1 MKAIELNNQLG
12 TKIADFYRVTGSDE
26 YCLNEVRKAFR
37 NLNEE
42 EYELTYFDADANFT
56 EIMYNAHAYTFTMAK
71 KVFLIETQ
79 KELSDKD
86 KKELL
91 EYVDESD
98 KLAVMVFFD
107 KGNFYS
113 FIDKNCIHIDCSK
126 PTLSELVDQTK
137 DKFTAI
143 GYTFERGAI
152 EQLVN
157 FCSGVPERL
166 DTEITKL
173 KYYKSDEK
181 NIAVKDVEIC
191 VSEDIEVKAF
201 DLTNHFTK
209 KDYSAAVA
217 TLDNQL
223 RHGVKPAA
231 MLSALA
237 SSYRRLFFC
246 ALIKDEEK
254 VAELL
259 NTSVSA
265 IKVNKRIITQ
275 SGYTQSQLKAIL
287 DKLHELE
294 FGFKSGKFSDKSALD
309 LLVSYLI
316 TK

>member
-1 MKAIELNNQLG
+1 MKAFELNNHLKTQV
-12 TKIADFYRVTGSDE
+12 ADFYRVTGSDE

-37 NLNEE
+37 NLDEE
-42 EYELTYFDADANFT
+42 EYELSYFDGEANFS

-79 KELSDKD
+79 KELSEKE
-86 KKELL
+86 KKELSD
-91 EYVDESD
+91 YVDESD
-98 KLAVMVFFD
+98 KLATMVFFD
-107 KGNFYS
+107 KGTFYS

-126 PTLSELVDQTK
+126 PTLSELIDQTK
-137 DKFTAI
+137 DKFSES

-157 FCSGVPERL
+157 YCSGVPERL

-173 KYYKSDEK
+173 KYYKADEK
-181 NIAVKDVEIC
+181 NIAVKDIELC

-201 DLTNHFTK
+201 DLTNYFTK

-223 RHGVKPAA
+223 KHGVKPAA

-246 ALIKDEEK
+246 ALIKEEEK
-254 VAELL
+254 AAELL
-259 NTSVSA
+259 NTSISA

-309 LLVSYLI
+309 LLVAFLI

>member
-1 MKAIELNNQLG
+1 MKANELKKHLK
-12 TKIADFYRVTGSDE
+12 TKVADFYRIVGSDE
-26 YCLNEVRKAFR
+26 YYLNEVRKAFR
-37 NLNEE
+37 ELDDD
-42 EYELTYFDADANFT
+42 EYELTYFDSDANFA
-56 EIMYNAHAYTFTMAK
+56 EIMYNAHTYTFTMAK

-79 KELSDKD
+79 KELNDKEKD
-86 KKELL
+86 ELL
-91 EYVDESD
+91 KYVDESD
-98 KLAVMVFFD
+98 KLATMVFFD
-107 KGNFYS
+107 KGNYYA

-126 PTLSELVDQTK
+126 PTMSDLIDQTK
-137 DKFTAI
+137 EKIAEK
-143 GYTFERGAI
+143 GYTADRSAV

-166 DTEITKL
+166 DTELTKL
-173 KYYKSDEK
+173 FYFKADEK
-181 NIAVKDVEIC
+181 NITVKDVEIC

-209 KDYSAAVA
+209 KNYSAAVA

-223 RHGVKPAA
+223 RHGVKPAV
-231 MLSALA
+231 MLSALS
-237 SSYRRLFFC
+237 SSYRKLFFC
-246 ALIKDEEK
+246 SLIKDEERA
-254 VAELL
+254 AELL

-275 SGYTQSQLKAIL
+275 SGYTQSQLKAII

-309 LLVSYLI
+309 LLVAYLV